1 MSKNFSSNEKTLKE
15 LMEEYIRTP
24 GIRKQYLK
32 IVIKTAWEQEMGPMV
47 VKYTRGM
54 TLRNGV
60 LQIKITSAPL
70 RQEILLNK
78 LKIIAM
84 LNKVIQEELIKD
96 LLIT

>member
-1 MSKNFSSNEKTLKE
+1 MSKDFSSNEKTLKE

-32 IVIKTAWEQEMGPMV
+32 IVIKSAWEQEMGAMV
-47 VKYTRGM
+47 VRYTRGM

-60 LQIKITSAPL
+60 LQIKISSAPL

-84 LNKVIQEELIKD
+84 LNKVIEEELITD